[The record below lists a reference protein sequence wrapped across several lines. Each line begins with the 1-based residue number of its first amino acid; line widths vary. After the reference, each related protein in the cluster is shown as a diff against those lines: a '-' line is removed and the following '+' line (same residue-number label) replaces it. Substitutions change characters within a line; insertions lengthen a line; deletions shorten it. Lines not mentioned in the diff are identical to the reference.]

1 MGTSLRE
8 ALLPIASTSPPHFIP
23 RVRRAPLDGAN
34 MKKLSIDER
43 LTKLAGDLRTK
54 AALLLQGAEQ
64 LALLSKAKMFEAQ
77 VGMNA
82 LFNAR
87 T

>member
-1 MGTSLRE
+1 MQ
-8 ALLPIASTSPPHFIP
+8 
-23 RVRRAPLDGAN
+23 
-34 MKKLSIDER
+34 KLSIDER
-43 LTKLAGDLRTK
+43 LTKLAGDLRNK
-54 AALLLQGAEQ
+54 AGLLLPGAE
-64 LALLSKAKMFEAQ
+64 LALLAKAKMFEAQ

>member
-1 MGTSLRE
+1 MQK
-8 ALLPIASTSPPHFIP
+8 
-23 RVRRAPLDGAN
+23 V
-34 MKKLSIDER
+34 SIDER
-43 LTKLAGDLRTK
+43 LTKLAGDLRNK
-54 AALLLQGAEQ
+54 AALLLPRAEQ
-64 LALLSKAKMFEAQ
+64 LALLAKAKMFEAQ